1 MKITSRILAAVL
13 VLVMLLAALPVFA
26 AEDQVYVFDATADL
40 QPMEQGA
47 KAVGDT
53 QKVGTD
59 DFFTIYFS
67 EKVKIDSSNK
77 KWEDGYE
84 ASQRL
89 NFSSK
94 TKVSDSEIKNCV
106 GITTTGPATV
116 KIWWVEA
123 GEDSRQIGIY
133 NAAGEIVTQTNVEGL
148 AKNDPCLSTLE
159 IPEAGTYYI
168 GNVINHNYFFKIE
181 VTVHATEIP
190 DPSTPSTGDPVAL
203 FVALMAVSA
212 LGITILDK
220 KKF

>member
-1 MKITSRILAAVL
+1 
-13 VLVMLLAALPVFA
+13 
-26 AEDQVYVFDATADL
+26 
-40 QPMEQGA
+40 MEQGA

-53 QKVGTD
+53 EQVGTNG
-59 DFFTIYFS
+59 FFTIYYS

-94 TKVSDSEIKNCV
+94 TKVSADEIKNCV
-106 GITTTGPATV
+106 GITTDGPATV

-123 GEDSRQIGIY
+123 GDDSRQIGIY

-181 VTVHATEIP
+181 VTVAVAENP
-190 DPSTPSTGDPVAL
+190 EPPVTGDPVAI
-203 FVALMAVSA
+203 FAALMAFSS
-212 LGITILDK
+212 LGIAVIGK

>member
-1 MKITSRILAAVL
+1 MKKICRILAALL
-13 VLVMLLAALPVFA
+13 VLVMALSVLPVFA

-53 QKVGTD
+53 QQVGTD
-59 DFFTIYFS
+59 GFFTIYFS
-67 EKVKIDSSNK
+67 EKVKIDSSK
-77 KWEDGYE
+77 KTWEDGYE
-84 ASQRL
+84 ATQRL

-94 TKVSDSEIKNCV
+94 TKVSDTEIKNCV
-106 GITTTGPATV
+106 GITTDGPATV

-168 GNVINHNYFFKIE
+168 GNVINHNYFFNIE
-181 VTVHATEIP
+181 VTVASTEVDVP
-190 DPSTPSTGDPVAL
+190 DAPTTGDPVTL
-203 FVALMAVSA
+203 FVALMAASA
-212 LGITILDK
+212 MGITVLGK

>member
-1 MKITSRILAAVL
+1 MKLISRILAVIVVL
-13 VLVMLLAALPVFA
+13 TMVLAAVPVFA
-26 AEDQVYVFDATADL
+26 AEEQVYVFDATADL

-53 QKVGTD
+53 EKVGTD
-59 DFFTIYFS
+59 GFFTIYYS
-67 EKVKIDSSNK
+67 EKVKIDSSK
-77 KWEDGYE
+77 KTWEDGYE
-84 ASQRL
+84 ATQRL

-94 TKVSDSEIKNCV
+94 TKVSEGEIKNCV
-106 GITTTGPATV
+106 GITTDGPATV

-123 GEDSRQIGIY
+123 GDDSRQIGIY

-181 VTVHATEIP
+181 VTVASAAPVGPEV
-190 DPSTPSTGDPVAL
+190 PSTGDPIAL
-203 FVALMAVSA
+203 FVALMGVSA
-212 LGITILDK
+212 LGITVLDK